1 VNYQEEMIMRKFAL
15 IVLVLAFCSSS
26 WAQRTSSRNSVNS
39 GDAGEIYVGYSLLNG
54 NTLSNASGFEAALKG
69 NLNEWLG
76 LKADFS
82 GNYRSVGP
90 AHAHELDMLFGP
102 QVSDRIDRLNLFVHG
117 LIGISHFGGNVGSDT
132 GPGWVLGG
140 GADYSLSHSLSA
152 RFVQLDYHGSHVFG
166 ATQKDFRFSAGLI
179 VRF

>member
-1 VNYQEEMIMRKFAL
+1 MRKFAL
-15 IVLVLAFCSSS
+15 VVLTVAICSSA
-26 WAQRTSSRNSVNS
+26 WAQRGGRRSSTSNSS
-39 GDAGEIYVGYSLLNG
+39 AGEIYVGYSLLDG
-54 NTLSNASGFEAALKG
+54 DTLSNASGFETALVG
-69 NLNEWLG
+69 NINEWLG

-82 GNYRSVGP
+82 GNYRSVGA
-90 AHAHELDMLFGP
+90 AHAHEIDALFGP

-140 GADYSLSHSLSA
+140 GADYALNRTLSA
-152 RFVQLDYHGSHVFG
+152 RFAQLDYHGARVFG

-179 VRF
+179 FRF